1 MNRLRELRESNNL
14 TQRECAEI
22 ANISKKT
29 YERYEKGVREIP
41 SKVLVKFYYYY
52 NVSVDYILCITAD
65 ERQY

>member
-1 MNRLRELRESNNL
+1 MNRLRELRENNNL

-29 YERYEKGVREIP
+29 YERYENDLREP
-41 SKVLVKFYYYY
+41 LYSVLLKFSEYY
-52 NVSVDYILCITAD
+52 NVSVDYIMCITAD